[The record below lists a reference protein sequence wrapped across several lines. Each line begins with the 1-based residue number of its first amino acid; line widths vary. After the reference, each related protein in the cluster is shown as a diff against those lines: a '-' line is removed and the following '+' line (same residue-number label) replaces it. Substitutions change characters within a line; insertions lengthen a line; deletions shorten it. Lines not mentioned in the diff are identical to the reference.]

1 MTLKE
6 FEEGLKEIKK
16 DPHITDKSEVFI
28 DIYRELVFCPTDG
41 KGTTYFNVNRGIYC
55 K

>member
-6 FEEGLKEIKK
+6 FKEGIQAIEK
-16 DPHITDKSEVFI
+16 DPYITDKTKVYI
-28 DIYRELVFCPTDG
+28 DNYKELVFCPIRG
-41 KGTTYFNVNRGIYC
+41 EGNTYFNVNRGIYC